1 MGIYAASGCTIQNST
16 AQFNGGDGISVR
28 SECVVRENNSVF
40 NVAGVHATGNSNRIE
55 GNSVVGNARGISVDA
70 AGNLIVKNSA
80 RGDTIDYAIAA
91 NNRYGPIVDIS
102 AAGAPAV
109 SGKSAAD
116 TTATSHP
123 WANFSY

>member
-1 MGIYAASGCTIQNST
+1 MGVYINSGCTIQNST
-16 AQFNGGDGISVR
+16 VQFNGGDGIRVG
-28 SECVVRENNSVF
+28 SECLIRENNSVY
-40 NVAGVHATGNSNRIE
+40 NAAGVHSTGTNNRIE
-55 GNSVVGNARGISVDA
+55 GNNVVGNGRGINVEA
-70 AGNLIVKNSA
+70 TGNLIIKNSA
-80 RGDTIDYAIAA
+80 KGNTIDYAIAA
-91 NNRYGPIVDIS
+91 SNRYGPIVDIS